1 MAASHTRTWVAP
13 NLYQRGDGR
22 FVAGFSIDGHWRMR
36 TLAATALREALRELA
51 HLRAAAAAPPEVEP
65 VLVARTIE
73 EFLARFE
80 AQVASGERS
89 PRTLDH
95 YRWVLT
101 EYVLPAWGERE
112 VGTLT
117 PDDVVSLSQA
127 LRERG
132 VQAPTL
138 RAVEAAESRLFSFAC
153 RRGYIEQNPFAKL
166 ERGERAKARPENRR
180 VLTQDEVERL
190 LAHAETLFV
199 RTLLACLLYTGMRQ
213 GELLGLRW
221 QDVDFERGLLRLRQ
235 QLQRPGKGR
244 PARLGPLKMDSQRDV
259 VLLPQLAGLLREL
272 RGERLHPSDDDF
284 VFAHLD
290 GTPLHYSQMNRLL
303 AKTAKAAGVE
313 QVSAHVF
320 RRTFASHL
328 IIEQGLDVVRVQR
341 QLGHSRPSVTI
352 DRYSFLFEQA
362 RHADELRQAMAASAY
377 AAPLG
382 PAEPHAL
389 AES

>member
-1 MAASHTRTWVAP
+1 M
-13 NLYQRGDGR
+13 
-22 FVAGFSIDGHWRMR
+22 
-36 TLAATALREALRELA
+36 
-51 HLRAAAAAPPEVEP
+51 
-65 VLVARTIE
+65 LVAQAIE

-89 PRTLDH
+89 PRTLDN

-101 EYVLPAWGERE
+101 AYVLPARGERE
-112 VGTLT
+112 VARLT
-117 PDDVVSLSQA
+117 PDDIVSLSQA

-153 RRGYIEQNPFAKL
+153 HRGYIEQNPFSRL
-166 ERGERAKARPENRR
+166 ERGERAKARPEDRR
-180 VLTQDEVERL
+180 VLTQHEVERL
-190 LAHAETLFV
+190 LAHADGLFT
-199 RTLLACLLYTGMRQ
+199 RALLACLLYTGVRQ

-221 QDVDFERGLLRLRQ
+221 GDVDFEHGLVRLRQ

-259 VLLPQLAGLLREL
+259 ILLPQLAGLLREH
-272 RGERLHPSDDDF
+272 RSARLHPSDDNL
-284 VFAHLD
+284 VFANLD
-290 GTPLHYSQMNRLL
+290 GTPLHYSHMNRLL
-303 AKTAKAAGVE
+303 AETAKAAGVE
-313 QVSAHVF
+313 KVSAHVF

-341 QLGHSRPSVTI
+341 QLGHSRPSVTS

-362 RHADELRQAMAASAY
+362 RHADELRQSMAASTY

-382 PAEPHAL
+382 AAEPLAL
-389 AES
+389 VEF